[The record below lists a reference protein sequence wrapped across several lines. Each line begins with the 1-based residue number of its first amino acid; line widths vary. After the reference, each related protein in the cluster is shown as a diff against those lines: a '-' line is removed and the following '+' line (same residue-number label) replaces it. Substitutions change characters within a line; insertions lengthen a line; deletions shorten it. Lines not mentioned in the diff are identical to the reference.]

1 MSATLIRGGRVLDP
15 SRNFDQ
21 ISDVLITD
29 GFIDRIETGMEV
41 PSAEVLDAGG
51 MIVVPG
57 LIDMHVH
64 LRDPGQEH
72 KETISTGCRSAAAG
86 GFTSVVCMPNTSPPL
101 DRPDLLSEV
110 VEKGR
115 NSDARVYPIACISA
129 AQKGEQLADLH
140 ALRDSGAVAFS
151 DDGFPVGSDALM
163 SLALEKSASINCP
176 IAPHEEVKALTSGGH
191 MHDGEVSRSL
201 NIKGMPAEG
210 EAAMIERDIRLL
222 EKIGGRLHIL
232 HVSVARAVDLVRDA
246 KRRNLPV
253 TAEACPHHF
262 ILTDQA
268 VRDHGTLAKMSPP
281 LRSAEDVEAVRAG
294 LADGTIDAIATD
306 HAPHAADEKALPF
319 DQAPFGI
326 VGLETALGLTL
337 THLVVP
343 GILSLGE
350 AISKLT
356 VIPARILGIPRGTLE
371 TGTAAD
377 LTIINPDLE
386 WTVDPT
392 QFRSKSRN
400 TPFTGWHLKG
410 KAVATFLSG
419 RITHRE

>member
-1 MSATLIRGGRVLDP
+1 MNATLIRGGRVLDP
-15 SRNFDQ
+15 SRNIDQ

-29 GFIDRIETGMEV
+29 GFIDRIESGIEV
-41 PSAEVLDAGG
+41 PSAEILDAGG

-86 GFTSVVCMPNTSPPL
+86 GFTSVVCMPNTSPPI

-110 VEKGR
+110 IEKGR
-115 NSDARVYPIACISA
+115 DADARVYPIACISA
-129 AQKGEQLADLH
+129 AQKGEQLADLS
-140 ALRDSGAVAFS
+140 ALRDAGAVAFS
-151 DDGFPVGSDALM
+151 DDGFPVGSEKLM
-163 SLALEKSASINCP
+163 SLALEKSASIYCP
-176 IAPHEEVKALTSGGH
+176 IAPHVEVKALTSGGH

-210 EAAMIERDIRLL
+210 EAAMIERDVRLL

-232 HVSVARAVDLVRDA
+232 HVSVARAVNLVRDA

-253 TAEACPHHF
+253 TAEATPHHF

-306 HAPHAADEKALPF
+306 HAPHAADEKSLPF

-356 VIPARILGIPRGTLE
+356 IIPARILGIPGGTLE

-410 KAVATFLSG
+410 KAVATFLGG